1 MLRVADDE
9 CAGGHAPRTMG
20 GADESPGVSGRT
32 PLASQVAGNHYAKL
46 AIQPVEYIL
55 RNNLDYFAGNVIK
68 YITRHKSKGGAE
80 DIRKAIHY
88 CQLILELQYNK
99 KD

>member
-20 GADESPGVSGRT
+20 GADESPGVSGRN